1 MDDFCA
7 HGQFA
12 EGVRQH
18 DRQLKT
24 EQGLRARYEYARL
37 GQHLLYA
44 HVERRAMFLHR
55 GHLLPGFP

>member
-24 EQGLRARYEYARL
+24 EQGLRARYQYKADWRQERL
-37 GQHLLYA
+37 STNMSAGPIGK
-44 HVERRAMFLHR
+44 RRPH
-55 GHLLPGFP
+55 